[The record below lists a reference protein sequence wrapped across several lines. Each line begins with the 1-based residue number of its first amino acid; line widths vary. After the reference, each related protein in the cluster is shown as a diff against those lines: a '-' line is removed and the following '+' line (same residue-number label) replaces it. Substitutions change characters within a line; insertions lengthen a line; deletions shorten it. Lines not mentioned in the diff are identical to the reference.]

1 MSRAELFGARKK
13 EREKRLLGT
22 LQPSVKELEKKWG
35 SKLHLVPD
43 TLLLAGEVV
52 DNTGR
57 GWMGNNVKNEA
68 HDALTCLLWEPLLA
82 SLQDPT
88 IISSERCQHCQPELP
103 VNIVSVNRSGSGAEG
118 LSDVKVGRGGTS
130 DFDVMFEFGCP
141 FNWAGA
147 GAEPAIISP
156 QSAPQL
162 WAKPTDNIG
171 FVTLYWVPTTEC
183 RHMTALDAFPTNSLR
198 SLMLNICQVMTNGEI
213 TIAGPAVNVQQ
224 PCDPSSE
231 GIDYVACLRARGWWP
246 ADDWLEGNRQRR
258 TDFPPSA
265 VRDNIREFGVHL
277 VPTGRKGSPTERKE
291 YRISLSRAEIVAARF
306 LHPVQRTVIKT
317 MKGMKQIVK
326 EKWGKDLTEGLKSY
340 FIKTS
345 MLWLAQDTPMKSWT
359 NITDGVHRVLDW
371 LEEHLAPGTTMPCFF
386 YAAIDVAAELTPEQR
401 QNAINAVKLMR
412 THATRLML
420 ELCMNEK
427 RDFSVLTEDDAKPPS
442 ERQLRRRLAR
452 ILLRDAV
459 VNGTLHRPT
468 APCWESW
475 VKSVIPSL
483 IRAAQTCMLQWCFHR
498 TSGTNWQQCYMLMAW
513 SVLDR
518 QDLAGAKQPTS
529 PSDEVVTLDAAPL
542 MAILTASD
550 LEVILGDPAAV
561 SAWCRQQ
568 LQRPPGERPGGLT
581 ADLDTPRGR
590 VELLLQPELLLQAVR
605 EAVPQ
610 KVEFWK
616 SRDDA
621 MGRGWMVNY
630 FPPRTYHERLSM
642 VIQHL
647 DQDLRGTLGRIR
659 PDLDGTTLDAKAKI
673 WRRELEDLWSGGR
686 LRRAVDAARKWP
698 DNWNLA
704 QFYVAK
710 DTGKTHQT
718 RSDATVQHQQQ

>member
-1 MSRAELFGARKK
+1 
-13 EREKRLLGT
+13 
-22 LQPSVKELEKKWG
+22 
-35 SKLHLVPD
+35 
-43 TLLLAGEVV
+43 
-52 DNTGR
+52 
-57 GWMGNNVKNEA
+57 MGNTVKNEA
-68 HDALTCLLWEPLLA
+68 HDALTGLLWEPLLA

-171 FVTLYWVPTTEC
+171 FVTLHWVPTTEC
-183 RHMTALDAFPTNSLR
+183 RHTTALDAFPTNSLR
-198 SLMLNICQVMTNGEI
+198 ALMLNIGHVMTN
-213 TIAGPAVNVQQ
+213 
-224 PCDPSSE
+224 
-231 GIDYVACLRARGWWP
+231 
-246 ADDWLEGNRQRR
+246 
-258 TDFPPSA
+258 
-265 VRDNIREFGVHL
+265 
-277 VPTGRKGSPTERKE
+277 
-291 YRISLSRAEIVAARF
+291 
-306 LHPVQRTVIKT
+306 
-317 MKGMKQIVK
+317 
-326 EKWGKDLTEGLKSY
+326 
-340 FIKTS
+340 
-345 MLWLAQDTPMKSWT
+345 
-359 NITDGVHRVLDW
+359 
-371 LEEHLAPGTTMPCFF
+371 
-386 YAAIDVAAELTPEQR
+386 
-401 QNAINAVKLMR
+401 
-412 THATRLML
+412 
-420 ELCMNEK
+420 
-427 RDFSVLTEDDAKPPS
+427 
-442 ERQLRRRLAR
+442 
-452 ILLRDAV
+452 
-459 VNGTLHRPT
+459 
-468 APCWESW
+468 
-475 VKSVIPSL
+475 
-483 IRAAQTCMLQWCFHR
+483 
-498 TSGTNWQQCYMLMAW
+498 GTNWQQCYMLMAW

-518 QDLAGAKQPTS
+518 QDLAGGKQPTS
-529 PSDEVVTLDAAPL
+529 PSDEVVTVDAAPL

-550 LEVILGDPAAV
+550 LKIILGDPAAV

-642 VIQHL
+642 VMQHL

-673 WRRELEDLWSGGR
+673 WRRELEDLRSGHR
-686 LRRAVDAARKWP
+686 LRRAVDAASRWP

-710 DTGKTHQT
+710 DTGKTHRPFGGAGAV
-718 RSDATVQHQQQ
+718 RSRAQQRAKTVRAPAEVLRQIGGRSEPVKYESPLGRQPGG